1 MHDKKT
7 VIETPTILIIS
18 TKSEETACRTD
29 KPIKRSL
36 QLQVAQRSC
45 CENAG
50 SQSTFDVFMQCH
62 DAFMHIL
69 AQDELPLGLHSIL
82 AASTMILNFRIPD
95 PRALCSKSQVPY
107 IPVRSCSSLLGSWM
121 HTFVVVH
128 IKFSLSPLVQFK
140 DPDCLFFF

>member
-50 SQSTFDVFMQCH
+50 SQSTFDVFMQSH

-95 PRALCSKSQVPY
+95 PRAQSPLFQVPY
-107 IPVRSCSSLLGSWM
+107 ALVQVCLDLGCIRSLLC
-121 HTFVVVH
+121 T
-128 IKFSLSPLVQFK
+128 
-140 DPDCLFFF
+140 